1 MTNAP
6 LPGKA
11 TAAWHVWQFLLDNP
25 TKSLTNELIY
35 IRFGIR
41 QNQIATLL
49 AGCID
54 CSQLVRGTDDDGE
67 ITYTAHP
74 QALVNRSAATWTAV
88 QATTQALAHESGGAV
103 PQIPRGK
110 RARTSDVDFSK
121 IKIEQNIPL
130 PPKVLNQANLFLE
143 LFKSLKLNESVEV
156 PNTPTA
162 YNATRSIKRLDL
174 GLCTVRRSGQT
185 MRVWKTQLPVVS

>member
-11 TAAWHVWQFLLDNP
+11 TAAWQVWQFLLDNP

-35 IRFGIR
+35 IRFGI
-41 QNQIATLL
+41 QQSQIATLL

-54 CSQLVRGTDDDGE
+54 CGQLVRGTNDDDE
-67 ITYTAHP
+67 LTYTAQP
-74 QALVNRSAATWTAV
+74 QALVNRSAATWAKV
-88 QATTQALAHESGGAV
+88 QATTQARAHEAGGAA

-110 RARTSDVDFSK
+110 RARASDVDFSK
-121 IKIEQNIPL
+121 IRIEKNIPL
-130 PPKVLNQANLFLE
+130 PPRVLNQANLFLE

-156 PNTPTA
+156 PNTVTA
-162 YNATRSIKRLDL
+162 YNAARSIKRLNL
-174 GLCTVRRSGQT
+174 GLCTVRRSGEI